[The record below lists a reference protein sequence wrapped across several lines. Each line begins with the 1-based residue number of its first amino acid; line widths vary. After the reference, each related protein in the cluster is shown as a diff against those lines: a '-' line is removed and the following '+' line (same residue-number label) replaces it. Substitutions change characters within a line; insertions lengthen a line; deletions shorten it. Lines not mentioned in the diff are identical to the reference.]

1 MKKGTKLDKPLLI
14 ITIIFFIFGLILIIA
29 FHKRTLKFTKLDK
42 PLLVVMLIFIVFGLI
57 MILSASSMAS
67 YMRYDNSIYYYLIRQ
82 GIFST
87 IGLVAFLLAIYFPTK
102 FFKKLSPF
110 LMFILI
116 ASLFGLT
123 IYGAAYNS
131 SQSWYDLKFITIQPS
146 ELGKIIIILFLANY
160 YNNHKDDLDN
170 QWTLL
175 KPIFLTIIIF
185 LIVAMQPDFGTAFVI
200 FGIVIMIFYAL
211 PLKKQTRSPI
221 NRLFLGGIALVA
233 LALLLTGGSFLREY
247 QLKRFNFLD
256 PCERYEEETG
266 YQLCNSLIAF
276 KNGGL
281 TGSGIGE
288 STQKYLYLP
297 EAHTDFIFPII
308 VEEWGLIVGIIIIG
322 LYCFMLIR
330 ILNIA
335 KRATNLGNS
344 IIAYG
349 VFAYLLFHITINLV
363 GVMGIGPLTG
373 VPLPFLSYGGSY
385 TLTLLF
391 SMGLVQRVHY
401 ETYKQDNKRRKT
413 RK

>member
-14 ITIIFFIFGLILIIA
+14 
-29 FHKRTLKFTKLDK
+29 
-42 PLLVVMLIFIVFGLI
+42 VMLVFIVFGLI

-67 YMRYDNSIYYYLIRQ
+67 YMRYNNSIYYYFIRQ
-82 GIFST
+82 GIFLA
-87 IGLVAFLLAIYFPTK
+87 IGLIGFLLAIYFPTK
-102 FFKKLSPF
+102 LFKKTSPF
-110 LMFILI
+110 LMFILL
-116 ASLFGLT
+116 ASLLGLT
-123 IYGAAYNS
+123 VYGAVFNS
-131 SQSWYDLKFITIQPS
+131 SQSWYNLKIITIQPS

-175 KPIFLTIIIF
+175 KPILLTIIIF
-185 LIVAMQPDFGTAFVI
+185 LLVAMQPDFGTAFVI
-200 FGIVIMIFYAL
+200 FGIVILIFYAL

-221 NRLFLGGIALVA
+221 NKLFLGGIVLVV
-233 LALLLTGGSFLREY
+233 LAMILTGGSFLRDY

-281 TGSGIGE
+281 TGKGIGE

-297 EAHTDFIFPII
+297 ESHTDFIFPII
-308 VEEWGLIVGIIIIG
+308 VEEWGLIVGIIVIG
-322 LYCFMLIR
+322 LYCFILIR

-335 KRATNLGNS
+335 KNATNLGNS

-401 ETYKQDNKRRKT
+401 ETYKKEKNKRN
-413 RK
+413 

>member
-1 MKKGTKLDKPLLI
+1 MKKRTKLDKPLLI
-14 ITIIFFIFGLILIIA
+14 
-29 FHKRTLKFTKLDK
+29 
-42 PLLVVMLIFIVFGLI
+42 VMLIFIIFGLI
-57 MILSASSMAS
+57 MILSSSSMAS
-67 YMRYDNSIYYYLIRQ
+67 YMRYNNSIYFYFIRQ
-82 GIFST
+82 GIFSLL
-87 IGLVAFLLAIYFPTK
+87 GLITFLMAIYFPTK
-102 FFKKLSPF
+102 LFKKISP
-110 LMFILI
+110 LLIVILLL
-116 ASLFGLT
+116 SLFGLT
-123 IYGAAYNS
+123 IYGAAFNS

-185 LIVAMQPDFGTAFVI
+185 LSIAMQPDLGTAMVI
-200 FGIVIMIFYAL
+200 AGIVILIFYAL
-211 PLKKQTRSPI
+211 PLKKETRSPI
-221 NRLFLGGIALVA
+221 NRLFLGGIV
-233 LALLLTGGSFLREY
+233 LAVLAILLTGGSFLRDY

-256 PCERYEEETG
+256 PCERYQEETG

-281 TGSGIGE
+281 TGAGIGE

-308 VEEWGLIVGIIIIG
+308 VEEWGLIVGIIILG

-335 KRATNLGNS
+335 KHANNLGNS

-349 VFAYLLFHITINLV
+349 VFAYLLFHISINLI

-401 ETYKQDNKRRKT
+401 ETYKKDKHK
-413 RK
+413 K

>member
-1 MKKGTKLDKPLLI
+1 MKKHTKLDKPLL
-14 ITIIFFIFGLILIIA
+14 F
-29 FHKRTLKFTKLDK
+29 
-42 PLLVVMLIFIVFGLI
+42 VMLVFIVFGLI
-57 MILSASSMAS
+57 MILSSSSMAS
-67 YMRYDNSIYYYLIRQ
+67 YMRYDNSIYHYLIRQ
-82 GIFST
+82 GIFSS
-87 IGLVAFLLAIYFPTK
+87 IGLVAFLIAIYLPTK
-102 FFKKLSPF
+102 FFKKISLF
-110 LMFILI
+110 LMILLFV
-116 ASLFGLT
+116 SLFGLT
-123 IYGAAYNS
+123 IYGAAFNS
-131 SQSWYDLKFITIQPS
+131 SQSWYDLGFITIQPS
-146 ELGKIIIILFLANY
+146 EIGKIIIILFLANY
-160 YNNHKDDLDN
+160 YNNHNEDLNN

-185 LIVAMQPDFGTAFVI
+185 VSVAMQPDFGTAFVI
-200 FGIVIMIFYAL
+200 FGIVILIFYAL
-211 PLKKQTRSPI
+211 PLKKETRKHI
-221 NRLFLGGIALVA
+221 NIIFLGGILLIN

-247 QLKRFNFLD
+247 QLKRFNFLS

-281 TGSGIGE
+281 TGKGIGE

-297 EAHTDFIFPII
+297 ESHTDFIFPII

-322 LYCFMLIR
+322 LYMFMLIR

-335 KRATNLGNS
+335 KHATNLGNS

-349 VFAYLLFHITINLV
+349 VFSYLLCHICINLI

-401 ETYKQDNKRRKT
+401 ETYKKEVSKKVRKY
-413 RK
+413 

>member
-1 MKKGTKLDKPLLI
+1 MKKRTKLDKPLLI
-14 ITIIFFIFGLILIIA
+14 
-29 FHKRTLKFTKLDK
+29 
-42 PLLVVMLIFIVFGLI
+42 VMLVFVIFGLI

-67 YMRYDNSIYYYLIRQ
+67 YMRYDNSIYYYFIRQ
-82 GIFST
+82 GIFDS
-87 IGLVAFLLAIYFPTK
+87 IGLMAFLIAIYFPTK
-102 FFKKLSPF
+102 FFKKISPF
-110 LMFILI
+110 LMVVLIL
-116 ASLFGLT
+116 ALFGLI
-123 IYGAAYNS
+123 IYGSVFNS
-131 SQSWYDLKFITIQPS
+131 AQSWYDLKIITIQPS

-160 YNNHKDDLDN
+160 YNKHKDDLDN

-175 KPIFLTIIIF
+175 KPILLTIIIF
-185 LIVAMQPDFGTAFVI
+185 VTVALQPDFGTAFVI
-200 FGIVIMIFYAL
+200 FGIVILIFYAL

-221 NRLFLGGIALVA
+221 NKLFLGGIVLML
-233 LALLLTGGSFLREY
+233 LAVLLTGGSFLRDY
-247 QLKRFNFLD
+247 QLKRFNFFD

-276 KNGGL
+276 KKGGL
-281 TGSGIGE
+281 TGEGIGE

-308 VEEWGLIVGIIIIG
+308 VEEWGLIVGVIIIG

-335 KRATNLGNS
+335 KNATNLGNS

-349 VFAYLLFHITINLV
+349 VFSYLLFHITINLV

-401 ETYKQDNKRRKT
+401 ETYKKDKNRKT
-413 RK
+413 SK